1 MGSKD
6 LTLLAVGDLVLYHD
20 DPKSLFSS
28 VAAVLKSGDV
38 VVGQV
43 EVPYTLRGVPTFARS
58 GFGHMPNPANNPKDI
73 SALVYAGFNVITLA
87 GNHVWDSGVPG
98 IEDTIAEMRKAGIVT
113 VGTGMNIDEARRPAI
128 VEKKGARIGFL
139 DYNCVGPEIAY
150 ANSIKPG
157 CAYVHI
163 VTAYE
168 VNEPCPGAS
177 PIIYTFAEP
186 RSLQA
191 MVDDIH
197 KLRSDCD
204 VLVVKFHKG
213 LGFVPVKLAMYEQ
226 QVSHVAIDTGADLVL
241 AEHAHILKGI
251 EQYNGKT
258 IFHGLGNFV
267 SNFQAFPKD
276 LMQDIRRAVKE
287 LYNIESD
294 SDDPS
299 KHYHPE
305 AMHTIIAK
313 CSVSDGRISKMGYVP
328 CSFNEQNQPEI
339 LKHDERGQQVFDYV
353 ADISRKAGLSARFEW
368 DGDEVVIY

>member
-1 MGSKD
+1 
-6 LTLLAVGDLVLYHD
+6 
-20 DPKSLFSS
+20 
-28 VAAVLKSGDV
+28 
-38 VVGQV
+38 
-43 EVPYTLRGVPTFARS
+43 
-58 GFGHMPNPANNPKDI
+58 
-73 SALVYAGFNVITLA
+73 
-87 GNHVWDSGVPG
+87 
-98 IEDTIAEMRKAGIVT
+98 
-113 VGTGMNIDEARRPAI
+113 
-128 VEKKGARIGFL
+128 
-139 DYNCVGPEIAY
+139 
-150 ANSIKPG
+150 
-157 CAYVHI
+157 
-163 VTAYE
+163 
-168 VNEPCPGAS
+168 
-177 PIIYTFAEP
+177 
-186 RSLQA
+186 
-191 MVDDIH
+191 
-197 KLRSDCD
+197 
-204 VLVVKFHKG
+204 
-213 LGFVPVKLAMYEQ
+213 MYEQ

-313 CSVSDGRISKMGYVP
+313 CSIRDGRISKMGYVP

-353 ADISRKAGLSARFEW
+353 ADISRKAGLNARFEW
-368 DGDEVVIY
+368 DGDEVVIH